1 MCSAIINRRDKND
14 LDMKQNHK
22 QINKKIQLDV
32 VQRISGMLTLK
43 KKKTSQI
50 DNKDFIKRR
59 GKIP

>member
-43 KKKTSQI
+43 KKPSQI

>member
-43 KKKTSQI
+43 KKTSQI